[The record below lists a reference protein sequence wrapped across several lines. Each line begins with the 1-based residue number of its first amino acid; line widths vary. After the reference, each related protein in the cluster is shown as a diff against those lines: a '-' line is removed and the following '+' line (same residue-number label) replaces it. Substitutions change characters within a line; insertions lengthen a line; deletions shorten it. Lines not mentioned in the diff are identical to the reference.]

1 MFVTLPAL
9 AISLPPGLAP
19 ALTSAGARYWSAF
32 HLTFPHPWFIASVIE
47 GSGDES
53 ICLSWAVASADDVV
67 DRVENMERERL
78 VGLVCMIPPQ
88 DSSTGQW
95 TSREVASIWRAR
107 DPVDGNLTVVFR
119 DRAGQDFAAGF
130 RIESAEHFIDQQLVF
145 ALSQSGAKRS

>member
-32 HLTFPHPWFIASVIE
+32 HLTFPHPWFIASIIE
-47 GSGDES
+47 GSGDQS

-67 DRVENMERERL
+67 ARVENMERQRL

-88 DSSTGQW
+88 DSYTGQW
-95 TSREVASIWRAR
+95 SSREVASIWRAR
-107 DPVDGNLTVVFR
+107 DPDGGGLAVVFR

-130 RIESAEHFIDQQLVF
+130 HIESAEHFIDQQLVASF
-145 ALSQSGAKRS
+145 SQNGTKKC